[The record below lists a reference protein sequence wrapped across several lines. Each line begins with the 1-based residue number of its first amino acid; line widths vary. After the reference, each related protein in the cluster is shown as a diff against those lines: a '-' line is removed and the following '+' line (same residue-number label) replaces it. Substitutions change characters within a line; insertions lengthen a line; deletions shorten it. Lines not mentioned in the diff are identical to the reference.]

1 MIYVIGNFI
10 LFCAIGVIVFYTNKI
25 HHIQDEN
32 TSQLFQIFKRY
43 SELYQA
49 FENTQLVFNTFLF
62 RVYLRRR
69 R

>member
-32 TSQLFQIFKRY
+32 TSQYEYWDTLVRGQKFKNYYMTKINRNY
-43 SELYQA
+43 
-49 FENTQLVFNTFLF
+49 
-62 RVYLRRR
+62 
-69 R
+69 